1 MKTNTVAWFEI
12 PVTDLTRA
20 KIFYNKVFE
29 IDIQVTDF
37 GGVQMGWFP
46 DAGQVP
52 GATGSLVQ
60 HETYVP
66 SHKGSL
72 VYFSSDDVQIELDRI
87 EAAGG
92 KILQPKTQI
101 SPEHG
106 YMGVFEDSE
115 GNRVALH
122 SSK

>member
-12 PVTDLTRA
+12 PVSDMNRA
-20 KIFYNKVFE
+20 KAFYDTVLDIE
-29 IDIQVTDF
+29 IQVTDF
-37 GGVQMGWFP
+37 GGILMGWFP

-52 GATGSLVQ
+52 GAPGSLVQ
-60 HETYVP
+60 HESYVP
-66 SHKGSL
+66 SHEGTL
-72 VYFSSDDVQIELDRI
+72 VYFSSEDLQTELDRI
-87 EAAGG
+87 EGAGG

-106 YMGVFEDSE
+106 YMGVFEDCE

-122 SSK
+122 SNK

>member
-1 MKTNTVAWFEI
+1 MKTNPVAWFEI
-12 PVTDLTRA
+12 PVTDIARA
-20 KIFYNKVFE
+20 KAFYDKVLNIE
-29 IDIQVTDF
+29 IQITDF
-37 GGVQMGWFP
+37 GGVMMGFFP
-46 DAGQVP
+46 TGDEAP

-60 HETYVP
+60 YESYIP
-66 SHKGSL
+66 SHEGTL
-72 VYFSSDDVQIELDRI
+72 VYFSSEDVQIELDRI

-92 KILQPKTQI
+92 KIMQPKTQI

-106 YMGVFEDSE
+106 YMGVLEDSE